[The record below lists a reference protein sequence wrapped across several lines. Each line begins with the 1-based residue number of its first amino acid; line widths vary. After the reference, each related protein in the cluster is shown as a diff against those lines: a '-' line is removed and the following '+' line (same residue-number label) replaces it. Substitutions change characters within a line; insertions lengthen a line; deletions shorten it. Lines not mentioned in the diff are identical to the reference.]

1 MIRHFYGG
9 TGNRDQG
16 TGIRARRRWRV
27 GAGRLCGMSD
37 QGRPPYQQPSQQPYP
52 QQPQPQQAAPY
63 SQQAA
68 PYSQQAPGAP
78 QGAYAYAPYAYP
90 YGAPYPYG
98 TPQRRSGWFWAAIFA
113 AIIAVVVI
121 TFAVM
126 FGRMFAVVATTG
138 GTSSFGEPS
147 IGVVD
152 ITGVIVDADKIDK
165 QLERFGKDDGIKAII
180 LHIDSPGGGAAASQE
195 VYHEVLR
202 VRKDMHKQVVA
213 SVESVG
219 ASGAYYI
226 ASGCD
231 RIYANPASVVGS
243 IGVIMEWTNYG
254 ELLKWAKLKSVNLHK
269 GQLKDAGDP
278 TRDMTPQEQAYF
290 QGLIDNMYA
299 QFIRDVAAGRHTS
312 AEKIQPLATGQVWT
326 GEQAQPLGLID
337 AQGGFRAALMD
348 TAKRVGLKGE
358 PQIVRP
364 PKDQHGL
371 LGLLTGDE
379 TTDDL
384 FRSPTNLLNQS
395 PGFYFLWK

>member
-1 MIRHFYGG
+1 M
-9 TGNRDQG
+9 
-16 TGIRARRRWRV
+16 
-27 GAGRLCGMSD
+27 
-37 QGRPPYQQPSQQPYP
+37 
-52 QQPQPQQAAPY
+52 
-63 SQQAA
+63 
-68 PYSQQAPGAP
+68 
-78 QGAYAYAPYAYP
+78 
-90 YGAPYPYG
+90 
-98 TPQRRSGWFWAAIFA
+98 FA
-113 AIIAVVVI
+113 A
-121 TFAVM
+121 
-126 FGRMFAVVATTG
+126 VAGAG

-147 IGVVD
+147 IGVID

-165 QLERFGKDDGIKAII
+165 QLERFGKDDGVKAII

-202 VRKDMHKQVVA
+202 VRKDLHKQVVA

-254 ELLKWAKLKSVNLHK
+254 ELLKWAKLKSVSLHD
-269 GQLKDAGDP
+269 GELKDAGDP
-278 TRDMTPQEQAYF
+278 TRDMTPKEQAYF

-337 AQGGFRAALMD
+337 AQGGFRAALLD
-348 TAKRVGLKGE
+348 TAKRVGLQGE
-358 PQIVRP
+358 PRIVRTP
-364 PKDQHGL
+364 RDVHGL

-379 TTDDL
+379 TTDL
-384 FRSPTNLLNQS
+384 FRNPTSLLNQS

>member
-1 MIRHFYGG
+1 
-9 TGNRDQG
+9 
-16 TGIRARRRWRV
+16 
-27 GAGRLCGMSD
+27 MSD
-37 QGRPPYQQPSQQPYP
+37 QGRPPYQQQPQQPYP
-52 QQPQPQQAAPY
+52 QPAA
-63 SQQAA
+63 A
-68 PYSQQAPGAP
+68 YSQQAPGGPA
-78 QGAYAYAPYAYP
+78 QGPYAYAPYAN
-90 YGAPYPYG
+90 PYPYAAY
-98 TPQRRSGWFWAAIFA
+98 PSQRRSGWFWAAIFA
-113 AIIAVVVI
+113 AIVAVVVI

-126 FGRMFAVVATTG
+126 FGRMFAAVAGAG
-138 GTSSFGEPS
+138 GTASFGEPS
-147 IGVVD
+147 IGVID
-152 ITGVIVDADKIDK
+152 ITGVIVDADKINK
-165 QLERFGKDDGIKAII
+165 QLERFGKDDEIKAIV

-202 VRKDMHKQVVA
+202 VRNDLHKQVVA

-254 ELLKWAKLKSVNLHK
+254 DLLRWAKLKNVSLHD
-269 GQLKDAGDP
+269 GELKDAGDP
-278 TRDMTPQEQAYF
+278 TRDMTPKEQAYF

-312 AEKIQPLATGQVWT
+312 TEKIQPLATGQVWT

-337 AQGGFRAALMD
+337 QQGGFRTALLD

-358 PQIVRP
+358 PHVVRP
-364 PKDQHGL
+364 PKGQGL

-379 TTDDL
+379 TTDL
-384 FRSPTNLLNQS
+384 FRNPTSLLNQS